1 MTDQS
6 AIISEGREAWERIKE
21 RTKATFEDW
30 MRIGRALIVGRTEC
44 MAKAK
49 VNSPFGP
56 AYQKHMRA
64 WLDSNGLGDLDTHER
79 TNAVHMIEHEAE
91 ITTWRNRLNPV
102 ARRLC
107 NHPNSVMKHIKCGTV
122 PQKTGP
128 KVRPKRQV
136 HTIERRVETKVVPTG
151 PRLERPSG
159 DLISRIA
166 TAMRT
171 SGKSD
176 WLVLASIAVQ
186 TITLDDLRDL
196 MPAKMAP
203 ARAPALLEA
212 AHA

>member
-6 AIISEGREAWERIKE
+6 GIVSEGREAWQRIKE

-30 MRIGRALIVGRTEC
+30 MRIGRALIIGRTEC

-64 WLDSNGLGDLDTHER
+64 WLDSNRLGDLDTHER
-79 TNAVHMIEHEAE
+79 TNAIHMIEHEAA
-91 ITTWRNRLNPV
+91 ITTWRMRLNPA

-107 NHPNSVMKHIKCGTV
+107 NHPNSVMKHIKCGTI

-128 KVRPKRQV
+128 KVRPKRQRV
-136 HTIERRVETKVVPTG
+136 HTIERRVAPVRPSG
-151 PRLERPSG
+151 PLLERPEQDMIRYVG
-159 DLISRIA
+159 D
-166 TAMRT
+166 AMRQ
-171 SGKSD
+171 SGKQD
-176 WLVLASIAVQ
+176 WYGLAAVSIEAQ
-186 TITLDDLRDL
+186 RRYENLLDA
-196 MPAKMAP
+196 PAKMP
-203 ARAPALLEA
+203 ARAPAQLEA